1 MDDIVL
7 RYPQVEHYL
16 KQKHLRDFS
25 TLWKDLQGNESKE
38 IGIEAFKLALCHADS
53 QVKSLPATA
62 QVYISPVTLTC
73 ADTFC
78 CQTSCT
84 FFKVLLYPGCCP
96 TGCISS

>member
-25 TLWKDLQGNESKE
+25 SLWKYLQGNESKE
-38 IGIEAFKLALCHADS
+38 IDVEAFKLALSYADS

-62 QVYISPVTLTC
+62 QVYISPV
-73 ADTFC
+73 AEYA
-78 CQTSCT
+78 
-84 FFKVLLYPGCCP
+84 FFG
-96 TGCISS
+96 